1 MPDVGVTLA
10 SWSST
15 SASNS
20 PAGTTAI
27 GTGLDDVL
35 REIQGVVVRGLSHK
49 GADIASA
56 ATTDLGAVE
65 GTFHDITGT
74 TTITSFG
81 TVRAGIWK
89 VIKFEGA
96 LTLTH
101 NATSLILPGA
111 GNISTVIGDIAIVIS
126 EGSGNW
132 RCVSYL
138 RSGYLAITSH
148 FALPATG
155 QVWLDG
161 VGDTYIIE
169 SSANVVDIVT
179 DNTTRFRTSDGGTMI
194 AWLQREGSYTPGDT
208 TPSVRGCSFLSIT
221 NASPTTI
228 TNLDGP
234 AENGQVVTL
243 FFNDSN
249 TTINR
254 DNALLAGGS
263 NFTGSASDTL
273 TLRYISASSVWVE
286 LCRSVNS

>member
-65 GTFHDITGT
+65 GVSNDITGT

-89 VIKFEGA
+89 IIKFEGA

-155 QVWLDG
+155 QIWLDG

-179 DNTTRFRTSDGGTMI
+179 DNTTRFRTSDEGTMI

-234 AENGQVVTL
+234 AANGQVVTL

-254 DNALLAGGS
+254 DAALLAGGS